1 MESYNETLIYNNFN
15 QYFSDISDP
24 RQIAKVKHPLSEIIF
39 ITVMAVIA
47 GAEDFEAIALYA
59 KFKKDWLSTFLE
71 LPAGIPS
78 HDTFNRVLC
87 AIDPI
92 QFEQCFIG
100 WISCYR
106 DKLPVE
112 QQMDVIAIDGKTICN
127 SADKKNEK
135 KPIHIVSAFST
146 QYGLIL
152 GQQKCYEKSN
162 EITAI
167 PELLSALDIKGT
179 IITIDAMGTQK
190 EIAKMIIDKSANYIL
205 ALKGNHSNLHK
216 EVIDLFE
223 KIKTP
228 AFEHYIHDQSTEIDK
243 GHGRIETRHCI
254 AIQKLDWLY
263 EPQFWAGLKSI
274 AKVTATVI
282 KNGAETTEDRYYI
295 SSLAANAELLNT
307 AIRKHW
313 HIENKLH
320 WVLDVVFNEDYCR
333 VRMGNGAENLSIIRK
348 IALNKM
354 KSDNSM
360 KKSMKSKRNIAS
372 WSDSYAIKIMYEMMS

>member
-15 QYFSDISDP
+15 QYFNDISDP
-24 RQIAKVKHPLSEIIF
+24 RQIAKVKHPFSEILF

-47 GAEDFEAIALYA
+47 GAEDFVDIAQYA
-59 KFKKDWLSTFLE
+59 KFKKDWLSTFLN
-71 LPAGIPS
+71 LPAGVPS
-78 HDTFNRVLC
+78 HDTFNRLLC
-87 AIDPI
+87 AIDPS
-92 QFEQCFIG
+92 QFEQCFID

-106 DKLPVE
+106 EQLPVE
-112 QQMDVIAIDGKTICN
+112 QQMDVIAIDGKTVCN
-127 SADKKNEK
+127 SADKRNGK
-135 KPIHIVSAFST
+135 KPIHMVSAYST
-146 QYGLIL
+146 RYGLIL

-167 PELLSALDIKGT
+167 PELLSVLDIKGA

-190 EIAKMIIDKSANYIL
+190 DIANKIIDKGADYIL

-223 KIKTP
+223 KTKTP
-228 AFEHYIHDQSTEIDK
+228 SFEHYIHDQNTEIDK
-243 GHGRIETRHCI
+243 GHGRIETRHCTT
-254 AIQKLDWLY
+254 IQKLDWLY
-263 EPQFWAGLKSI
+263 EPQFWTGLKSI
-274 AKVTATVI
+274 AKVTSTVF

-295 SSLAANAELLNT
+295 SSLLINAELFNI

-333 VRMGNGAENLSIIRK
+333 VRKGNGAENLSIIRK

-360 KKSMKSKRNIAS
+360 KKSMKSKRNIAA
-372 WSDSYAIKIMYEMMS
+372 WSDSYAIKIMYEMMH